1 MTFEQVRHKEYDDI
15 LARGDV
21 VRYVFAILLTVWDE
35 KLYFLLFVAFSV
47 TLCNLGFK
55 KSMKF
60 QKSQNRKK
68 NSFLKYQK
76 RDWKEKDDIL
86 IRKDVILLLN
96 IIL

>member
-60 QKSQNRKK
+60 QKSQNFVFSKK
-68 NSFLKYQK
+68 NFFFEIFQK

-86 IRKDVILLLN
+86 IRKDALT
-96 IIL
+96 